1 MSEVKL
7 GRMVK
12 VRTLF
17 GGNEREYDGTISW
30 ISPESEFTPKSIMTS
45 DDRSNLV
52 YAVKISVE
60 NDGFLRN
67 GLYGEVW
74 LK

>member
-1 MSEVKL
+1 M
-7 GRMVK
+7 MK

-17 GGNEREYDGTISW
+17 GGNEREYDGTRSW
-30 ISPESEFTPKSIMTS
+30 ISPESEFTPTSIMTS